1 MKILFIGD
9 VVAKKGRTVVG
20 EVLPDLIKKEKIDL
34 VVANIENLSHGKGAT
49 KDSVDELRVAG
60 ANLFTSGNHI
70 WFKQEFVEELNNDPT
85 ILRPA
90 NYPSDNPG
98 FGFTYANVGKEK
110 VLLINLIGRQW
121 IDEPVDEPYR
131 TVDQLLLDQVEKE
144 KPKIILV
151 DFHAEATSE
160 KNALAWFLDGRVTA
174 VVGTHTHIPT
184 ADAWILPK
192 GTAFVT
198 DIGMS
203 GALHSVLG
211 VDPAII
217 IKKQKDT
224 APAKFEWVETGPK
237 VFRSV
242 LIETDKKGLAKSII
256 RIDKL
261 VE

>member
-184 ADAWILPK
+184 ADA
-192 GTAFVT
+192 
-198 DIGMS
+198 
-203 GALHSVLG
+203 
-211 VDPAII
+211 
-217 IKKQKDT
+217 
-224 APAKFEWVETGPK
+224 
-237 VFRSV
+237 
-242 LIETDKKGLAKSII
+242 
-256 RIDKL
+256 
-261 VE
+261 

>member
-1 MKILFIGD
+1 MSRWMSL
-9 VVAKKGRTVVG
+9 T
-20 EVLPDLIKKEKIDL
+20 E
-34 VVANIENLSHGKGAT
+34 
-49 KDSVDELRVAG
+49 
-60 ANLFTSGNHI
+60 
-70 WFKQEFVEELNNDPT
+70 
-85 ILRPA
+85 
-90 NYPSDNPG
+90 
-98 FGFTYANVGKEK
+98 
-110 VLLINLIGRQW
+110 LLISYFSTKLKRKSQKLSWLISTLKQQVRKTPLRGFLM
-121 IDEPVDEPYR
+121 VGS
-131 TVDQLLLDQVEKE
+131 LLL
-144 KPKIILV
+144 
-151 DFHAEATSE
+151 
-160 KNALAWFLDGRVTA
+160 LA
-174 VVGTHTHIPT
+174 HTHIPT